1 MAASALSSGGM
12 LNTPVG
18 QLIVASCVIDDVL
31 GLVLLSMFQ
40 VLVKDDA
47 EMYEYFIPLIS
58 SFGFLIVLG
67 YSGITWIP
75 RLIQENV
82 FISTEHKHC
91 WNRVVEVKE
100 KIIKLNKISAYNWR
114 VRKYSNPHTKKIMID
129 IYGKN
134 SFSSILKDTYRVS
147 KSKVYHSRG
156 KYGGLIH
163 ILNKFIL
170 FSIFF

>member
-47 EMYEYFIPLIS
+47 EIYEYFIPLIS

-91 WNRVVEVKE
+91 
-100 KIIKLNKISAYNWR
+100 
-114 VRKYSNPHTKKIMID
+114 
-129 IYGKN
+129 
-134 SFSSILKDTYRVS
+134 
-147 KSKVYHSRG
+147 
-156 KYGGLIH
+156 
-163 ILNKFIL
+163 
-170 FSIFF
+170 